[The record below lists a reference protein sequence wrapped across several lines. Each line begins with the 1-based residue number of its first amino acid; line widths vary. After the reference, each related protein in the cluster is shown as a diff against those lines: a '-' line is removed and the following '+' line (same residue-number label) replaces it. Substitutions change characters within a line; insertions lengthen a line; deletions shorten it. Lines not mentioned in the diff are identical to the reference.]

1 MPVSQGVFEPLSSEG
16 KAVGLSN
23 FLNTLD
29 RFLVSPRPSK
39 VELPIIHRIAT
50 SGADHGVLPP
60 EVRQHAM
67 EVMLAEELCASRAEF
82 HDMVASIR
90 SNGFSS
96 EKGSLDVRHKN
107 ERKIV
112 NYRTTVLRRGHI
124 RQNGVIQ
131 VNKGPEKASFASHVK
146 PYITGDLR
154 ESYIGLST
162 NLDLIF
168 NDLCDAADA
177 HMAAAETLEEKLK
190 AITFMQLWGSSVVH
204 PFFDGNGRT
213 FGAKLLLDLNRMG
226 LPAKTIPGLPE
237 LADLRPEVKENMFA
251 SVGPYFTQIFLEQS
265 ELGLIPAE
273 ESRFFIES
281 PDLIKPYMERLE
293 RSIRTGFEAGP
304 NAEGYMG
311 QFVEMGAYVLNLVL
325 SRDGLLDRSFYE
337 ERIDEFVSTQREAI
351 AAAKAEV

>member
-1 MPVSQGVFEPLSSEG
+1 MPESQGVFEPLSSEG
-16 KAVGLSN
+16 KAIGLSN

-29 RFLVSPRPSK
+29 RFLANPRPSK

-50 SGADHGVLPP
+50 SGADHGPLPP

-67 EVMLAEELCASRAEF
+67 EVMLAEELCASRGEF
-82 HDMVASIR
+82 HNMIASVR

-96 EKGSLDVRHKN
+96 KKGSLDVHYKD
-107 ERKIV
+107 ERKIID
-112 NYRTTVLRRGHI
+112 YRTTVLRRGHI

-204 PFFDGNGRT
+204 PFLM
-213 FGAKLLLDLNRMG
+213 AMEE
-226 LPAKTIPGLPE
+226 P
-237 LADLRPEVKENMFA
+237 LARNCF
-251 SVGPYFTQIFLEQS
+251 
-265 ELGLIPAE
+265 
-273 ESRFFIES
+273 
-281 PDLIKPYMERLE
+281 
-293 RSIRTGFEAGP
+293 
-304 NAEGYMG
+304 
-311 QFVEMGAYVLNLVL
+311 
-325 SRDGLLDRSFYE
+325 
-337 ERIDEFVSTQREAI
+337 
-351 AAAKAEV
+351 